1 MTYEA
6 AAWPKLLETMRI
18 DKKSRA
24 DVLRFIVL
32 SDLAKP
38 AVLAGPDMQ
47 LLVGAFG
54 EISG

>member
-1 MTYEA
+1 MATTNDL
-6 AAWPKLLETMRI
+6 KNG
-18 DKKSRA
+18 
-24 DVLRFIVL
+24 IVL

-38 AVLAGPDMQ
+38 TVLAGPDMQ

>member
-1 MTYEA
+1 MTYDA

-32 SDLAKP
+32 NDIAKP
-38 AVLAGPDMQ
+38 TVLEGPDMQ
-47 LLVGAFG
+47 LLVSAFG